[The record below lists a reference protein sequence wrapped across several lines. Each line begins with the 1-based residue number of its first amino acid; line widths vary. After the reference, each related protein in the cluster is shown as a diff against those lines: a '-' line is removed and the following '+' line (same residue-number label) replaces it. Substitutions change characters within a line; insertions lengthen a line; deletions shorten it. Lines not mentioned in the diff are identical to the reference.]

1 MKKHLLGLCVVIGAM
16 SFAQSTDGPRFGVKA
31 GGNLSSF
38 TGSDSKS
45 KIGFYAGAFVNI
57 PLSDAFSIQPEVVY
71 SQQGAKA
78 KDDYEMAT
86 YTVKNM
92 QQTLVYINVP
102 VMVQYNA
109 TPEFYLEAGPEFGL
123 LVNAQAKGD
132 INGSTYKANNKD
144 TMKTFN
150 FGAGIGLGY
159 RFIPN
164 LGVSVR
170 YIAGLTK
177 ILKDEFGDSSKNTN
191 IQLGLNYSF

>member
-1 MKKHLLGLCVVIGAM
+1 MKKHLISLGIVIGTM

-38 TGSDSKS
+38 TGGDSKS
-45 KIGFYAGAFVNI
+45 KIGFYAGALVNI
-57 PLSDAFSIQPEVVY
+57 PISDAFSVQPEVVY

-92 QQTLVYINVP
+92 EQTLSYINVP
-102 VMVQYNA
+102 VMLQYNV

-132 INGSTYKANNKD
+132 INGSSYKANNKD
-144 TMKTFN
+144 SMKSFN

-159 RFIPN
+159 RFTEN
-164 LGVSVR
+164 LGVNVR
-170 YIAGLTK
+170 YIAGVTK
-177 ILKDEFGDSSKNTN
+177 ILKNDFGDSSKNTN
-191 IQLGLNYSF
+191 FQLGLNYYF

>member
-1 MKKHLLGLCVVIGAM
+1 MKKLLLSLSIVIGTI
-16 SFAQSTDGPRFGVKA
+16 SFAQSADGPKFGIKA

-38 TGSDSKS
+38 TGGDSKS
-45 KIGFYAGAFVNI
+45 KIGFYAGALVNI
-57 PLSDAFSIQPEVVY
+57 PISDAFSVQPEVVY

-92 QQTLVYINVP
+92 QQTLSYINVP

-123 LVNAQAKGD
+123 LVSAKAKGD
-132 INGSTYKANNKD
+132 INGSTYKADNKD

-159 RFIPN
+159 KFTPN
-164 LGVSVR
+164 FGVNAR
-170 YIAGLTK
+170 YIAGITK
-177 ILKDEFGDSSKNTN
+177 ILKNDFGDSSKNTN
-191 IQLGLNYSF
+191 FQLGVNYLF

>member
-1 MKKHLLGLCVVIGAM
+1 MKKQLLSICIVLGTMA
-16 SFAQSTDGPRFGVKA
+16 FAQSSDGPRFGVKA
-31 GGNLSSF
+31 GSNLSSIS
-38 TGSDSKS
+38 GSDTKS
-45 KIGFYAGAFVNI
+45 KVGFYAGAFVNI
-57 PLSDAFSIQPEVVY
+57 PISDAFNVQPEIVY

-86 YTVKNM
+86 YVVRNM
-92 QQTLVYINVP
+92 KQNLGYINVP
-102 VMVQYNA
+102 VMLQYNA

-132 INGSTYKANNKD
+132 INGSTYKADNKD
-144 TMKTFN
+144 IMKSFN

-159 RFIPN
+159 RFTPN
-164 LGVSVR
+164 LGINAR

-177 ILKDEFGDSSKNTN
+177 ILKDDFGDSSKNTN